1 MHTGLQL
8 ITGTETRQQAYVGIS
23 RGTHANIALVFTS
36 PPASADPRPGPRS
49 APELARAK
57 LVAADR
63 AGDIPERAADAR
75 DEALSALAGV
85 LGRDGAQMSAL
96 ETREQSYSAADHL
109 AALHAQWQAA
119 TSAAGTECWSPLM
132 TRTLPEAYRGELSHQ
147 SKWLWR
153 TLRAAELSGLD
164 PDEVLTT
171 AITERDLTGTRDVAA
186 VIDAR
191 IRHRTAGLIP
201 LPQPPWTQRIP
212 EQARP
217 SHRQYLTGLADAM
230 DDRTRRIVEHTAQH
244 QPGWAIRALGPV
256 PADPHD
262 REAWQYNAAVIGA
275 YRELSGYSHPA
286 DPVGPEPVRGD
297 PDLRAAW
304 HDAFGRLGPVDGA
317 DVRGLPDGTLHLL
330 RDQYQAATRWAP
342 RYVTDALRHVRLG
355 VGDADLQ
362 AIRRDALA
370 RAAADHG
377 QRDSAQ
383 TNQRLAA
390 SYRAMASSYRSR
402 EMILAATD
410 KDRREWEAITISHD
424 DSPSPPTPNYAADAL
439 DTPSSRSA
447 PPNPRPSPQ
456 PISPGWTS
464 PPASR
469 PNATAPGSP
478 TSLRSTRPSPRPSSP
493 LWQNPRH
500 HHRPAWV
507 RIARPSPVVA

>member
-1 MHTGLQL
+1 
-8 ITGTETRQQAYVGIS
+8 
-23 RGTHANIALVFTS
+23 
-36 PPASADPRPGPRS
+36 
-49 APELARAK
+49 
-57 LVAADR
+57 
-63 AGDIPERAADAR
+63 
-75 DEALSALAGV
+75 
-85 LGRDGAQMSAL
+85 
-96 ETREQSYSAADHL
+96 
-109 AALHAQWQAA
+109 
-119 TSAAGTECWSPLM
+119 
-132 TRTLPEAYRGELSHQ
+132 
-147 SKWLWR
+147 
-153 TLRAAELSGLD
+153 
-164 PDEVLTT
+164 
-171 AITERDLTGTRDVAA
+171 
-186 VIDAR
+186 
-191 IRHRTAGLIP
+191 
-201 LPQPPWTQRIP
+201 
-212 EQARP
+212 
-217 SHRQYLTGLADAM
+217 M

-410 KDRREWEAITISHD
+410 KDRREWEAITDQPRRLAI
-424 DSPSPPTPNYAADAL
+424 AADTEL
-439 DTPSSRSA
+439 RRRCPGHTLQPLRSA
-447 PPNPRPSPQ
+447 E
-456 PISPGWTS
+456 
-464 PPASR
+464 
-469 PNATAPGSP
+469 
-478 TSLRSTRPSPRPSSP
+478 
-493 LWQNPRH
+493 
-500 HHRPAWV
+500 
-507 RIARPSPVVA
+507 PSPVTAADLTGLDLTAGIEAERYSAWIADLTAQHAAFTQTKLAAGRTRAITIDRPGYESPGLVLSSLETPWADAILQPPKPAITPATRVIERGRQLDREADGVS